1 MVETVCMHTAILNC
15 HLYQDHLH
23 SIELVVL
30 RGKVTAKNS
39 KVPPAYAGKKKK
51 STQQDRPCLAEIL
64 HSNICSN
71 VQCLLIVMW
80 TEAETGKK
88 KWVLTISTLKRRL
101 SSAFQLFSTI

>member
-30 RGKVTAKNS
+30 RDKVIAKNS

-51 STQQDRPCLAEIL
+51 ALSRIDLALQKSCIL
-64 HSNICSN
+64 TFAAMSN
-71 VQCLLIVMW
+71 VC
-80 TEAETGKK
+80 
-88 KWVLTISTLKRRL
+88 S
-101 SSAFQLFSTI
+101 